1 MKYTLV
7 LSSCVLTSLSMAM
20 PISDDQTEAVRND
33 EQYQINGN
41 YAQVRIY
48 GFWFDINDQHIF
60 QIW

>member
-48 GFWFDINDQHIF
+48 GF
-60 QIW
+60 